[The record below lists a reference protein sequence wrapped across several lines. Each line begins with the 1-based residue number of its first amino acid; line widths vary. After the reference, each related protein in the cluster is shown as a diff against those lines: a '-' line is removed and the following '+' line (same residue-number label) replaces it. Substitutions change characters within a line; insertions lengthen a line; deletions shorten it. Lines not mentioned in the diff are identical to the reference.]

1 MKLMQQTQNC
11 NMNRPEVNDTFLLN
25 DWNQNINTLDEVLA
39 PEFEDYEPNEEG
51 STTIPDT
58 TTALAGIKSK
68 TKIADLFKNIK
79 AFCKGYCTLGMIV
92 DNCVTNNSNL
102 PLAASQGKALMDLY
116 TQLNSNVVL
125 WSGKLTFEEDKAII
139 LNDSISKYRYLDFY
153 ADLSG
158 LKPITRFPSTN
169 TYFEMQ
175 ILNTPNNLT
184 SLGLY
189 YDEIRVNKVSNTK
202 LQIHNDSWVEL
213 RVEGSTASIT
223 KQRSAAYI
231 YKIVGRW
238 V

>member
-1 MKLMQQTQNC
+1 MQQTQNY
-11 NMNRPEVNDTFLLN
+11 NMNRPEVNDTFSLN

-51 STTIPDT
+51 STTILPDT

-79 AFCKGYCTLGMIV
+79 AFCKGCCTLGMLV

-125 WSGKLTFEEDKAII
+125 WSGNLTFEEDKVIT
-139 LNDSISKYRYLDFY
+139 LSDSISKYRYLDFY
-153 ADLSG
+153 TDLSG
-158 LKPITRFPSTN
+158 VKPIATFLSTN

-175 ILNTPNNLT
+175 LLNTANNLT

-189 YDEIRVNKVSNTK
+189 YNEIRLNKLSDTK

-213 RVEGSTASIT
+213 KLEGPTIAMKKEKSTV
-223 KQRSAAYI
+223 AYI
-231 YKIVGRW
+231 YKIIGRK

>member
-1 MKLMQQTQNC
+1 MQQTQNY
-11 NMNRPEVNDTFLLN
+11 NMNRPEVNDTFSLN

-79 AFCKGYCTLGMIV
+79 AFCKGCCTLGMLV

-116 TQLNSNVVL
+116 TQLNSNLSKKKIEFTFADGVTHQAGDSYVI
-125 WSGKLTFEEDKAII
+125 GKVAYISECINIAKDIPMGTKII
-139 LNDSISKYRYLDFY
+139 
-153 ADLSG
+153 
-158 LKPITRFPSTN
+158 
-169 TYFEMQ
+169 
-175 ILNTPNNLT
+175 T
-184 SLGLY
+184 SLKIAGQAINCCFTY
-189 YDEIRVNKVSNTK
+189 GNIIQSFNYIGCRCIV
-202 LQIHNDSWVEL
+202 VE
-213 RVEGSTASIT
+213 SSIT
-223 KQRSAAYI
+223 TESVIEIENGNYPSIIATC
-231 YKIVGRW
+231 VLN

>member
-51 STTIPDT
+51 STTILPDT

-139 LNDSISKYRYLDFY
+139 LNDSISKYRYLDF
-153 ADLSG
+153 
-158 LKPITRFPSTN
+158 
-169 TYFEMQ
+169 
-175 ILNTPNNLT
+175 
-184 SLGLY
+184 
-189 YDEIRVNKVSNTK
+189 
-202 LQIHNDSWVEL
+202 
-213 RVEGSTASIT
+213 
-223 KQRSAAYI
+223 
-231 YKIVGRW
+231 
-238 V
+238 